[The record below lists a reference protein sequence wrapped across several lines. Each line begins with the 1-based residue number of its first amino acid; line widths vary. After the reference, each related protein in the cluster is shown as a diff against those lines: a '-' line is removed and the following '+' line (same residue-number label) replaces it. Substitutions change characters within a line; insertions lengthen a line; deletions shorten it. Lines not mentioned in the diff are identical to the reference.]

1 MITTTS
7 KMGPPFQHWT
17 ELQNIDEILAR
28 SRARYKNSSR
38 SKSAPTKKITSQNNN
53 RSRYIRNRRPKP
65 PPGKT
70 NAEAKHAVQDNVNRS
85 TLSIRN
91 NDPGTYVEHELPAT
105 DKHAEFESLKER
117 KTQPGKFSTDLYH
130 ITSRDIAS
138 RDTGP
143 MLAPEELLSPATEE
157 DLCSLSQSH
166 IRRFRTVNS
175 FLGIDDDIP
184 PSKREKHPQL
194 DTARKASGD
203 CELFYF
209 ELEETEHQDTI
220 STAVVEL
227 EGSSISNVSDPPEV
241 SADIPAILRPGRPL
255 PLELVDNKTYSHAA
269 TVEKAATFP
278 LPNNSPNEL
287 FLPCHERSEILWS
300 QPSRQRSNL
309 RGYIASMRERH
320 SVRYKTYKKP
330 ESTPSRILEY
340 PEQII
345 LTKPTPTSSPIAS
358 PSQFLD
364 QGLLMPPPRL
374 HKKKSRHQK
383 LIADSIYVKELR
395 IRRLSRMSIT
405 DEEFAA
411 RRDSIM
417 QEVIVILGD

>member
-1 MITTTS
+1 M
-7 KMGPPFQHWT
+7 
-17 ELQNIDEILAR
+17 
-28 SRARYKNSSR
+28 
-38 SKSAPTKKITSQNNN
+38 
-53 RSRYIRNRRPKP
+53 

-70 NAEAKHAVQDNVNRS
+70 DVEVKHTVQTDVNRS
-85 TLSIRN
+85 IRTIRDD
-91 NDPGTYVEHELPAT
+91 DPGPFVEHELPAM
-105 DKHAEFESLKER
+105 DKDAEFESLMGR

-138 RDTGP
+138 RNAGP
-143 MLAPEELLSPATEE
+143 ILPLEEELLSPATEE

-166 IRRFRTVNS
+166 IRQFRKVNS

-184 PSKREKHPQL
+184 PSKQEKYPQL

-203 CELFYF
+203 WELFHF
-209 ELEETEHQDTI
+209 ELDEAKHQDTI

-227 EGSSISNVSDPPEV
+227 EGSSINNVSDPPGIF
-241 SADIPAILRPGRPL
+241 ADIPAILRPGRPL
-255 PLELVDNKTYSHAA
+255 PLELAANKTVSQAA
-269 TVEKAATFP
+269 TVEKASTFP

-320 SVRYKTYKKP
+320 SIPYKTYKKP
-330 ESTPSRILEY
+330 ESKASRVLEY
-340 PEQII
+340 PKQIT
-345 LTKPTPTSSPIAS
+345 LTKPTPSSSPLET
-358 PSQFLD
+358 PPQFVD

-374 HKKKSRHQK
+374 YKKSRHQK
-383 LIADSIYVKELR
+383 LIADSIYIKELR
-395 IRRLSRMSIT
+395 VRRLSHMSIT

-411 RRDSIM
+411 RRDSIT
-417 QEVIVILGD
+417 QEVIVVLGD